1 MTDDDRHGGRRATL
15 HDVADAAGVS
25 FKTVSRVVNGEPT
38 VAARTAARVEA
49 VIDELGFRPDGAARS
64 LRLRQRMQ
72 LAGLIVSDMTNPHVT
87 ALADGVEQT
96 VRGRGHALVMANAAE
111 DSDQERA
118 LIADLLRRG
127 IEGLVVVPSGPEHGH
142 LTAAAR
148 RVPLVLAHRPVEG
161 LDVDVVLPDDYGAT
175 YDGVRGLLDRGHRRI
190 AFIGDRAYI
199 HNIRER
205 LRAFRAAH
213 ERAGIGLDDRLIV
226 MDSHTADSGQA
237 VVSGLLDRHDPP
249 SAVFASNNLNCL
261 GALTAVARARAD
273 VEVVGFDELLLG
285 EFFEVPLTLLTYDQ
299 RELGRTAAA
308 LLLDRIDGAT
318 DPPQHVV
325 VPVAVRRL
333 RPPAAGRPSR

>member
-1 MTDDDRHGGRRATL
+1 MTDDRPGGRRVTL
-15 HDVADAAGVS
+15 HDVAEAAGVS
-25 FKTVSRVVNGEPT
+25 FKTVSRVVNGEPV
-38 VAARTAARVEA
+38 VAAHTAARVEA
-49 VIDELGFRPDGAARS
+49 AIDQLGFRPDGAARS

-127 IEGLVVVPSGPEHGH
+127 IEGLVVVPSGPDHGH
-142 LTAAAR
+142 LAGAAR
-148 RVPLVLAHRPVEG
+148 RVPLVLAHRPVDA

-175 YDGVRGLLDRGHRRI
+175 YDGVRDLLDRGHRRI
-190 AFIGDRAYI
+190 AFIGDRVYI
-199 HNIRER
+199 HNIQQR

-213 ERAGIGLDDRLIV
+213 ERAGVDLDDRLIV
-226 MDSHTADSGQA
+226 MDSHTADSAQA
-237 VVSGLLDRHDPP
+237 IVAGLLDRHDPP

-261 GALTAVARARAD
+261 GALTAVARARAH

-285 EFFEVPLTLLTYDQ
+285 EFFDVPLTLLTYDQ

-308 LLLDRIDGAT
+308 LLLDRIEGAT
-318 DPPQHVV
+318 DPPQHIV
-325 VPVAVRRL
+325 VPVTARRL
-333 RPPAAGRPSR
+333 SPPTARRPSR